1 MGNIDSKELAFFSIL
16 RGLISPNIKNEA
28 FDVEISLDDL
38 EEKMEMDKMIIA
50 GFIDKLRSDG
60 LIDITSQA
68 ESKATLHFERTDEK
82 LLNII
87 SVGELEDTLKDMNRF
102 ILKNISLFNFANPYL
117 NDTSMK
123 ISALLEVDPNADISP
138 ILRQA
143 LSTMF
148 SQPKANVDIAKLLYK
163 ACETA
168 DEEDAKILESIMYHF
183 IVLPPEEN
191 PFLATVLLA
200 AVSLQMEALKNC

>member
-60 LIDITSQA
+60 LIDITNQV
-68 ESKATLHFERTDEK
+68 ESKAILHFERTNEK

-87 SVGELEDTLKDMNRF
+87 SVAELESTLKDMNRF
-102 ILKNISLFNFANPYL
+102 ILKNIGLFNFANPYL
-117 NDTSMK
+117 NDTAMK
-123 ISALLEVDPNADISP
+123 ISALLAVDPNADISP

-148 SQPKANVDIAKLLYK
+148 SHPKANVDIAKLLYK
-163 ACETA
+163 ACENA

-191 PFLATVLLA
+191 PFLTTVLLA
-200 AVSLQMEALKNC
+200 SVSLQMEALKNC